1 MCSVRFFPLRVFI
14 PCSYNEIETVV
25 PPSSAK
31 GWSISM
37 GFSNQDESKFKEPR
51 SKSGPWRWVAVAVVA
66 AVVGSGSTL
75 AALPILANHGVL
87 SALAPN
93 VINTQTQG
101 VSGSGGP
108 SVTPVSMPVN
118 VSVTDGITEVAKKV
132 EPAVVGVVN
141 YSQVSDFF
149 SQQTKLQATGVGTGV
164 LFSKNNQDG
173 YIVTNNHVVEGAAK
187 VEVVLGTGKHVRANV
202 VGTDLYTDLAVLKIP
217 ASMIKQITPAQFA
230 NSDSIQVGEPAIA
243 IGTPL
248 GLDFADSVTAGIVS
262 AKKRIMPVE
271 EPQTQQV
278 LDYQAVI
285 QTDAAINPGNSG
297 GPLLNISGHVIGINS
312 SKIAAPNFEGMG
324 FAIPSNEV
332 RNIAEQILQTGH
344 ATHPSLGIQGYSLA
358 SLPEQMWPNV
368 PVDYGVWVR
377 GVTSKEAR
385 DAGVKPQDVIVG
397 IDGHDVK
404 TMADLRT
411 YLFQV
416 KPGQVVILRVYRG
429 SQEMNV
435 KVNIGTME
443 SGNTT
448 SVPSFS
454 SFYGNSNS
462 SSSDIPNYFGSYFGN

>member
-1 MCSVRFFPLRVFI
+1 
-14 PCSYNEIETVV
+14 
-25 PPSSAK
+25 
-31 GWSISM
+31 M
-37 GFSNQDESKFKEPR
+37 GFSNRDDAELRSSRSR
-51 SKSGPWRWVAVAVVA
+51 SKPGRWQWIAVAAVA

-75 AALPILANHGVL
+75 VLLPVLQNNGVL
-87 SALAPN
+87 SVIAPSAQNSQAGQPQLSAGN
-93 VINTQTQG
+93 VEA
-101 VSGSGGP
+101 
-108 SVTPVSMPVN
+108 TPTSMFAPVN
-118 VSVTDGITEVAKKV
+118 VSITDGITQVAKKV

-164 LFSKNNQDG
+164 LFSKNKQVG

-187 VEVVLGTGKHVRANV
+187 VEVVLGTGKHVQANV
-202 VGTDLYTDLAVLKIP
+202 VGTDLFTDLAVLKVPESVIR
-217 ASMIKQITPAQFA
+217 SITPAQFA
-230 NSDSIQVGEPAIA
+230 NSDAIQVGEPAIA
-243 IGTPL
+243 IGTPM

-297 GPLLNISGHVIGINS
+297 GPLLNIRGSVIGINS
-312 SKIAAPNFEGMG
+312 SKIAAPSFEGMG

-332 RNIAEQILQTGH
+332 RNIAEQIMQTGH
-344 ATHPSLGIQGYSLA
+344 AYHPSLGIQGYSLA

-377 GVTSKEAR
+377 GVTSPEAR
-385 DAGVKPQDVIVG
+385 RAGLKGQDVVVG
-397 IDGHDVK
+397 IDNHDVK

-416 KPGQVVILRVYRG
+416 KPGQVVTLRVYRG
-429 SQEMNV
+429 GQQMNIKV
-435 KVNIGTME
+435 KLGSME

-454 SFYGNSNS
+454 SFYENNDTS
-462 SSSDIPNYFGSYFGN
+462 SGMPNFFGSYFGE